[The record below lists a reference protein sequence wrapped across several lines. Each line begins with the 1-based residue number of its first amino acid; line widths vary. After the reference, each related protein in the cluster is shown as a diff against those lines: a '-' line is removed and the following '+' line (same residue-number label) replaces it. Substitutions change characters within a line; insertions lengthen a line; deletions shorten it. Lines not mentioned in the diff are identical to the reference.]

1 MEGGGLSPFI
11 ESYFSYSIISGSSE
25 AESNDNDSNNNISK
39 RSKGEDNPALDMN
52 DVCVKPFSY
61 IADSYLGQIVY
72 YHICSG
78 FRKNCQSRHARLGRF
93 GSCPYL
99 DKGWDLRLKCQMRIL
114 IDYTLRHRNSNTT
127 RSL

>member
-1 MEGGGLSPFI
+1 M
-11 ESYFSYSIISGSSE
+11 YSIISGSSE
-25 AESNDNDSNNNISK
+25 AESNDNDSSNNILK
-39 RSKGEDNPALDMN
+39 QSKGEDNPALDMN
-52 DVCVKPFSY
+52 DVSVKPFSY

-99 DKGWDLRLKCQMRIL
+99 DKG
-114 IDYTLRHRNSNTT
+114 
-127 RSL
+127 